1 MPFGLGYWRGL
12 YRECPELRQG
22 RRGGAAEHACGRRA
36 IGCAGGG
43 SPPTGRRSW
52 HLRGCTSSISRGR
65 KSDCGDVVAPRVP
78 SALVLVEVWPV
89 HTHLQGGPA
98 GADIEEGQ
106 GTRRCR
112 KVFAVAARTAG
123 RGMTTR
129 PEDRDPQRV
138 WRRLRENPDYVADWR
153 ASAGPTAREA
163 PPLAF
168 RRQTEADLE
177 AARWKLLAWENPHRP
192 QWAELFRAD
201 VAMVEA
207 RVAAPGPSGKYSW
220 RRLVL
225 SAGATY
231 TGLRLLDGALVLKVR
246 QGRDTEQLRVVDGAA
261 FDPELNGLETAM
273 RRGARARRGWVLVK
287 SLDGIVLRR

>member
-1 MPFGLGYWRGL
+1 
-12 YRECPELRQG
+12 
-22 RRGGAAEHACGRRA
+22 
-36 IGCAGGG
+36 
-43 SPPTGRRSW
+43 
-52 HLRGCTSSISRGR
+52 
-65 KSDCGDVVAPRVP
+65 
-78 SALVLVEVWPV
+78 
-89 HTHLQGGPA
+89 
-98 GADIEEGQ
+98 
-106 GTRRCR
+106 
-112 KVFAVAARTAG
+112 
-123 RGMTTR
+123 MTTTS
-129 PEDRDPQRV
+129 ESRDPERT

-231 TGLRLLDGALVLKVR
+231 TGLRLP
-246 QGRDTEQLRVVDGAA
+246 GRRRRVPRNRSPGHAEDAGWEG
-261 FDPELNGLETAM
+261 PRLPHSL
-273 RRGARARRGWVLVK
+273 GWVLQKICGRVHAQAGAAGP
-287 SLDGIVLRR
+287 SRSGFGPARP